1 MLFSCCQDPIH
12 TSDSPLASANNLLL
26 IDLQRAPE
34 GFKAAIRKEQG
45 KRQKL
50 LALAV
55 KERSLAHG
63 FCMPQIT
70 RKPENK
76 TPNPLLS

>member
-1 MLFSCCQDPIH
+1 MLFGCCQDTIH

-26 IDLQRAPE
+26 AGFQRAPE

-45 KRQKL
+45 KREKL
-50 LALAV
+50 LAFAV
-55 KERSLAHG
+55 KGRSSARG

-76 TPNPLLS
+76 TPRPLLS